1 MKKLFIVLICFINC
15 VFLYGCTLNNIK
27 PSDIGIIES
36 EKNQLE
42 KFYGIEFES
51 SNVYYDYEFKLDD
64 KLRDNLYNAN
74 KLLYLIDYGMSEK
87 YYCGYIPQ
95 NIINQVEEYRNNNAL
110 FYDKN
115 KGTTK
120 INNFLEIAKLF
131 NIDFAFDDIVWKV
144 VENKDEIT
152 YSYENNYNLYFI
164 YKGVKVN
171 VIEDIYG
178 NKINKELTNYIRVAK
193 MITSDEIIYLDDFE
207 ELPKGQN
214 LVYCG
219 NIEIYNKNNL
229 FNEIN
234 IESILYSYREGY
246 RNNIYNKVELLE
258 DKLVIIEKYQEDK
271 FDEFMQSKY
280 GELISRIEELVV
292 EENKT
297 EDGYI
302 EIKID
307 YNEYKNFISVRTN
320 EIMTE
325 KIKEKENE
333 KIDFLLNND
342 ILNASIEVEIDESGN
357 VFKID
362 IQNAGT
368 FDFIFSSNDYSY
380 FLVDDN
386 TGDIIFR
393 NSKYDEIDESNFSIY
408 LNDGIYYF
416 VVQEINSTDIMT
428 LTIKYK

>member
-1 MKKLFIVLICFINC
+1 MKKILNLLICFINC
-15 VFLYGCTLNNIK
+15 IFLYGCTLNNIK

-51 SNVYYDYEFKLDD
+51 SDVYYDFEFKLDD
-64 KLRDNLYNAN
+64 KLSANLYNAN

-95 NIINQVEEYRNNNAL
+95 NIINQVEEYRNNNTS

-120 INNFLEIAKLF
+120 INNFLAITKLC

-178 NKINKELTNYIRVAK
+178 NKINKELTNYIRVAQ

-307 YNEYKNFISVRTN
+307 YNEYKNFISLRTN

-342 ILNASIEVEIDESGN
+342 ILNASVEVEIDESGN

-393 NSKYDEIDESNFSIY
+393 NSEYDEIDESNFSIY
-408 LNDGIYYF
+408 LNDGIYYL